1 MGCSFL
7 FRAALSENL
16 LGDVV
21 LTFSADGG
29 FEGGY
34 QWVLVPQMK
43 LLGQMIGG
51 QLKKRQ
57 EGQGRQQRIHRS
69 RHGQVAAGAS

>member
-1 MGCSFL
+1 MRSGVYAPKHEGST
-7 FRAALSENL
+7 SEFFPRNII
-16 LGDVV
+16 GD
-21 LTFSADGG
+21 FSADGG
-29 FEGGY
+29 FEGDY
-34 QWVLVPQMK
+34 QRVLVPQMK

-69 RHGQVAAGAS
+69 